1 MTALLIKNFKCKPAM
16 YMLISQV
23 EKQAILN
30 PLNAMTNDSI
40 FAAATSVSYI
50 HNKDDRQW
58 WCLLADKKIC
68 VP

>member
-1 MTALLIKNFKCKPAM
+1 M